1 MSNKNA
7 VFVRDT
13 VACGRNAITILTI
26 QYIFSSFSP
35 ISIHHYLE
43 GEEEDLRKFANKLID
58 KL

>member
-7 VFVRDT
+7 VFVLDT
-13 VACGRNAITILTI
+13 VACGPNAITIITI

-35 ISIHHYLE
+35 ISIHNYLE
-43 GEEEDLRKFANKLID
+43 GEEDLRRFANKLID

>member
-7 VFVRDT
+7 VFVLDT
-13 VACGRNAITILTI
+13 VACGPNAITILTI

-43 GEEEDLRKFANKLID
+43 GEEDLRKFANKLID